1 MKLKVTVLGTRGIPN
16 VQGGVETH
24 CQNLYP
30 EIYQQNH
37 ADICVIA
44 RSPYVDYRRSEYKGV
59 QLKSLWAPK
68 SRKFEA
74 IIHSTLAAFSTLFD
88 GSNVVHVHAVGPGLV
103 VPLLRLLG
111 KRVVFTHHG
120 PDYDRQKWGK
130 MAKGMLRLGEKWAVK
145 YANEVIVISEVIN
158 TLIQTKHGRYNA
170 NVIYN
175 GVRQSQLPAEEA
187 RQATL
192 DQYSLKAGQYVVA
205 VARFVEEKGLH
216 DLIAA
221 HKAANCS
228 QPLVLIG
235 DADHPDEYSERL
247 KKQAAATPG
256 VIMTGFISGDPLH
269 TLFSQAGLFVLPSYH
284 EGLPIALL
292 EAMSWSLP
300 VIVSDIPANLEIGLP
315 AGDYFPA
322 GDVAALAQKLQS
334 WSGEE
339 TVDYSQLMPKYRWP
353 DIAAKT
359 AQVYQRLTNKS
370 QP

>member
-59 QLKSLWAPK
+59 RLKSLWAPK

-130 MAKGMLRLGEKWAVK
+130 MAKEMLRLGEKWAVK

-158 TLIQTKHGRYNA
+158 TLIKTAASRRRDATGHAESVFAESRAIHCRRRPFCRRKRA
-170 NVIYN
+170 A
-175 GVRQSQLPAEEA
+175 RSACRLQSLE
-187 RQATL
+187 L
-192 DQYSLKAGQYVVA
+192 
-205 VARFVEEKGLH
+205 F
-216 DLIAA
+216 
-221 HKAANCS
+221 
-228 QPLVLIG
+228 
-235 DADHPDEYSERL
+235 
-247 KKQAAATPG
+247 AAAG
-256 VIMTGFISGDPLH
+256 ADWRCRSSG
-269 TLFSQAGLFVLPSYH
+269 
-284 EGLPIALL
+284 
-292 EAMSWSLP
+292 
-300 VIVSDIPANLEIGLP
+300 
-315 AGDYFPA
+315 
-322 GDVAALAQKLQS
+322 
-334 WSGEE
+334 
-339 TVDYSQLMPKYRWP
+339 
-353 DIAAKT
+353 
-359 AQVYQRLTNKS
+359 
-370 QP
+370 

>member
-1 MKLKVTVLGTRGIPN
+1 MKTNVTVLGTRGIPD

-30 EIYQQNH
+30 EIYRLGN
-37 ADICVIA
+37 AEICVLA
-44 RSPYVDYRRSEYKGV
+44 RSPYVNYRRSEYKGV
-59 QLKSLWAPK
+59 KLKSLWAPK

-74 IIHSTLAAFSTLFD
+74 IVHSTLAALSTLFD
-88 GSNVVHVHAVGPGLV
+88 GSSVVHVHAVGPGLV

-130 MAKGMLRLGEKWAVK
+130 VSKGMLRLGEKWAVT

-158 TLIQTKHGRYNA
+158 NLIKRKHGRHNA
-170 NVIYN
+170 HVIYN
-175 GVRQSQLPAEEA
+175 GVRQTALPSAEE
-187 RQATL
+187 QATIL
-192 DQYSLKAGQYVVA
+192 ERHALKPGQYIVA

-221 HKAANCS
+221 YAAAGCAT
-228 QPLVLIG
+228 PLVLIG
-235 DADHPDEYSERL
+235 DADHADEYSERL
-247 KKQAAATPG
+247 KKQAFSTPN
-256 VIMTGFISGDPLH
+256 IFMTGFVSGPTLH

-315 AGDYFPA
+315 QADYFPV
-322 GDVAALAQKLQS
+322 GNVPALTQKLQQ
-334 WSGEE
+334 WVGGEKA
-339 TVDYSQLMPKYRWP
+339 DYSQFLPKYRWP
-353 DIAAKT
+353 EIAAQT
-359 AQVYQRLTNKS
+359 AQVYQCLT
-370 QP
+370 

>member
-1 MKLKVTVLGTRGIPN
+1 MKLKVTVLGTRGIPD

-30 EIYQQNH
+30 EIYQQSH

-44 RSPYVDYRRSEYKGV
+44 RSPYVNYRHSEYKGV
-59 QLKSLWAPK
+59 RLKSLWAPK

-130 MAKGMLRLGEKWAVK
+130 MAKEMLRLGEKWAVK

-158 TLIQTKHGRYNA
+158 NLIKSKHGRSNA

-175 GVRQSQLPAEEA
+175 GVRQQSLPSPESLA
-187 RQATL
+187 ATL
-192 DQYSLKAGQYVVA
+192 DKYALKTGQYIVA

-221 HKAANCS
+221 HEAAQC
-228 QPLVLIG
+228 QVPLVLIG
-235 DADHPDEYSERL
+235 DADHPDEYSQRL
-247 KKQAAATPG
+247 KAQAAANPN
-256 VIMTGFISGDPLH
+256 VIMTGFISGEPLH

-300 VIVSDIPANLEIGLP
+300 VVVSDIPANLEIGLP
-315 AGDYFPA
+315 SDVYFPV
-322 GDVAALAQKLQS
+322 GNVTALAQKLQA
-334 WSGEE
+334 WSVTGA
-339 TVDYSQLMPKYRWP
+339 VDYSLLMPKYRWP
-353 DIAAKT
+353 EIAAET
-359 AQVYQRLTNKS
+359 TRVYQRLTDRNE
-370 QP
+370 